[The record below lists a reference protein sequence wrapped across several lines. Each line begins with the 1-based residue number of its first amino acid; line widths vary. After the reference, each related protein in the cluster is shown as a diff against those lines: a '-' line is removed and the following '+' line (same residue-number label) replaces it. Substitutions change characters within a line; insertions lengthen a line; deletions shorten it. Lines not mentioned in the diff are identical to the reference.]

1 MLAGLGRP
9 GWGGVGPGHAQSPRP
24 CQPLLFQGRP
34 GSSVQGVSGL
44 GCDRSWEWAW
54 PPGWPVGQCLGLGAF
69 ELATFPNQTPLGPR
83 PPAKPLFQISPQ
95 PGGCPMQLRVTRS
108 AVGFEAL
115 RGGRPVTA
123 RDHQATP
130 IRRPQGSPS
139 SIGHVLPNRW
149 PLLLQT
155 PGPWWVGPRHS
166 ARVGPEA
173 GGEAFTGPSSC
184 PRPGK
189 DPRLVLVSQ

>member
-1 MLAGLGRP
+1 MPRAPDPASPRCSKGVPAPLFRECQGWAVTDPGSGHGPRGGLLVSVW
-9 GWGGVGPGHAQSPRP
+9 GWGHLS
-24 CQPLLFQGRP
+24 
-34 GSSVQGVSGL
+34 
-44 GCDRSWEWAW
+44 W
-54 PPGWPVGQCLGLGAF
+54 PPSL
-69 ELATFPNQTPLGPR
+69 TRPR
-83 PPAKPLFQISPQ
+83 WAPGRLRSPLFQISPQ
-95 PGGCPMQLRVTRS
+95 PGGCPVQLRVTRS

-173 GGEAFTGPSSC
+173 GGAAFTGPSSC
-184 PRPGK
+184 PPPGK